1 MTTRNIKTIKLG
13 NGLIGAP
20 AGGYDVSNF
29 LDRERGFEPPSGDL
43 GGMIEQVT
51 IPLTDTDATIGI
63 VPREGLE
70 VQLYDQ
76 VAALAWGG
84 WISQPIAAPPSGV
97 RAWSLPC
104 QSWAARFAESSTGS
118 LNKVGIT
125 DNDRNFIIAAI
136 RDGLK
141 AQTFFADTVGID
153 DAIIAANEPDWNYV
167 KGTAI
172 LAGADWSYKPL
183 LEVLRDIMARV
194 PGVYL
199 RIRPDKMVEYG
210 LPGTVAPFTISSLP
224 SYSKIR
230 SGVRAEIVKDSY
242 REETITAGHFNKVR
256 LGGAGAAEATAFDPV
271 SYGKYR
277 RIRTAPYENNE
288 DIPAGDV
295 NRAAYA
301 KLAKLGERKI
311 ITAGITD
318 DGVEPGMLVPVVADE
333 LGCIDDFGWS
343 VDTGWAIYIGTSFQE
358 PAAGWRGEF
367 LVQKV
372 KPAFI
377 APGVYGYELELGA
390 YQPDFDRALATQ
402 IGGSA

>member
-1 MTTRNIKTIKLG
+1 MTTRNILTVKLG

-20 AGGYDVSNF
+20 AGGYNVSNW
-29 LDRERGFEPPSGDL
+29 LDRKRSFEPPSGDL
-43 GGMIEQVT
+43 GGVIETVS
-51 IPLTDTDATIGI
+51 IPITDTEANIPI

-70 VQLYDQ
+70 VLLYDQ
-76 VAALAWGG
+76 VAALSWGG
-84 WISQPIAAPPSGV
+84 WISQPIAVPPSGV
-97 RAWSLPC
+97 RAWTLPC

-125 DNDRNFIIAAI
+125 DSDRNFLIAAI

-141 AQTFFADTVGID
+141 LTAFGADTVGID
-153 DAIIAANEPDWNYV
+153 DAIIAANEPDWIYL
-167 KGTAI
+167 KATAI
-172 LAGADWSYKPL
+172 LAGSDWSYKPL
-183 LEVLRDIMARV
+183 LEVIRDVMTKV

-210 LPGTVAPFTISSLP
+210 LPGTVAPFTLSSFP
-224 SYSKIR
+224 SYPKIR
-230 SGVRAEIVKDSY
+230 AGVRAEIVKDSFH
-242 REETITAGHFNKVR
+242 EEVISAGHFNHVR
-256 LGGAGAAEATAFDPV
+256 LGGAGAAEAIAIDPV

-277 RIRTAPYENNE
+277 RVRRAPYENNE

-295 NRAAYA
+295 VRAAYA
-301 KLAKLGERKI
+301 KLAKLGERKVV
-311 ITAGITD
+311 AAAITD
-318 DGVEPGMLVPVVADE
+318 DGVEPGMLVPVLDDE

-343 VDTGWAIYIGTSFQE
+343 PDVGWAVYWGTPFLE

-372 KPAFI
+372 KPSFV

-402 IGGSA
+402 IGGTA